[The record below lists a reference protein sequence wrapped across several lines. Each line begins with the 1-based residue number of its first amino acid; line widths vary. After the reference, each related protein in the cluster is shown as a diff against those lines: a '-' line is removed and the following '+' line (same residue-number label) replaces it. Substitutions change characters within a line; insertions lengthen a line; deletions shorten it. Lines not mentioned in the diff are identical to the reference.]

1 MGECVFH
8 AGGVR
13 ADAGEGSAV
22 TAPTRGQRRALV
34 LLALLAVVL
43 VTVDARGDAFS
54 GLRSAARSVVDP
66 AQDGVT
72 TLVAPIGRFVGGLG
86 DLADSRRR
94 IDELGAQNAEL
105 QRRLRESELTG
116 ARAEELRRLRLL
128 AGQGQ
133 FTVLPATVT
142 GLGPALGFE
151 WTVTVDAGRRDGV
164 RPDQT
169 VVSSNGLVGR
179 VKEVADFSAVV
190 VLAADPGSS
199 VGVRLAGGRPLGLAS
214 GNGLGPLTFTP
225 LDPQTRVKV
234 GDRLV
239 TGPYGGSTYVPGIPV
254 GEVTAVSGDPGAPAR
269 EATVRPYVG
278 FSSLDLV
285 GILLSVPRTDPRD
298 RLLPAKPADAAAT
311 AGATPTPAPSGTP

>member
-1 MGECVFH
+1 M
-8 AGGVR
+8 
-13 ADAGEGSAV
+13 

-34 LLALLAVVL
+34 LLAVLSVIL
-43 VTVDARGDAFS
+43 VTLDARGDSFP
-54 GLRSAARSVVDP
+54 GLRSAARSVFEP
-66 AQDGVT
+66 AQAGLT
-72 TLVAPIGRFVGGLG
+72 TLVAPVGRFFGGLG
-86 DLADSRRR
+86 DLGGSRPR
-94 IDELGAQNAEL
+94 IEELEKQNADL
-105 QRRLRESELTG
+105 RRQLREGELTG

-133 FTVLPATVT
+133 FTVMPATVT

-151 WTVTVDAGRRDGV
+151 WAVTVDAGRRDGV

-169 VVSSNGLVGR
+169 VVNADGLVGR
-179 VKEVADFSAVV
+179 VKEVDDSSAVV
-190 VLAADPGSS
+190 VLVVDPGSS
-199 VGVRLAGGRPLGLAS
+199 VGVRLAGGRQLGLAS

-234 GDRLV
+234 GDRLL
-239 TGPYGGSTYVPGIPV
+239 TGPYGGSTYATGIPV

-285 GILLSVPRTDPRD
+285 GILLDVPRTDPRD
-298 RLLPAKPADAAAT
+298 RLLPDRPAASPAGT
-311 AGATPTPAPSGTP
+311 GAGAPAPSGTP

>member
-1 MGECVFH
+1 
-8 AGGVR
+8 
-13 ADAGEGSAV
+13 V
-22 TAPTRGQRRALV
+22 TAPTGGQRRALV
-34 LLALLAVVL
+34 LLALLSVIL
-43 VTVDARGDAFS
+43 VTLDARGDSFA
-54 GLRSAARSVVDP
+54 GLRSGVRSLVDP
-66 AQDGVT
+66 VQDGMT
-72 TLVAPIGRFVGGLG
+72 TLAAPVGRFFGGLG
-86 DLADSRRR
+86 DLNDSRRR
-94 IDELGAQNAEL
+94 IAELEAQNAEL
-105 QRRLRESELTG
+105 RRRLRESELTG

-142 GLGPALGFE
+142 ALGPALAFE
-151 WTVTVDAGRRDGV
+151 WAVTVDAGRRDGV

-169 VVSSNGLVGR
+169 VVNSDGLVGR
-179 VKEVADFSAVV
+179 VKNVTDSSAVV
-190 VLAADPGSS
+190 VLAVDPGSS
-199 VGVRLAGGRPLGLAS
+199 VGVRLAGGRQLGLAS

-239 TGPYGGSTYVPGIPV
+239 TGPYGGSTYVAGIPV

-285 GILLSVPRTDPRD
+285 GILLSAPPTDPRD
-298 RLLPAKPADAAAT
+298 RLQPTRPAGSPT
-311 AGATPTPAPSGTP
+311 PTGAGAVPAPSGTP

>member
-1 MGECVFH
+1 M
-8 AGGVR
+8 
-13 ADAGEGSAV
+13 

-34 LLALLAVVL
+34 LLAVLSVIL
-43 VTVDARGDAFS
+43 VTLDASGNSFT
-54 GLRSAARSVVDP
+54 GLRSAARSVFDP
-66 AQDGVT
+66 VQQGVT
-72 TLVAPIGRFVGGLG
+72 TLVAPVGRFFGGLG
-86 DLADSRRR
+86 DLGDSSRR
-94 IDELGAQNAEL
+94 IDELEAQNAEL
-105 QRRLRESELTG
+105 RRRLREGELTG
-116 ARAEELRRLRLL
+116 SRAEELSRLKLL

-133 FTVLPATVT
+133 FTVMPATVT

-151 WTVTVDAGRRDGV
+151 WAITVDAGRRDGV

-169 VVSSNGLVGR
+169 VVSADGLVGR
-179 VKEVADFSAVV
+179 VKEVTESSAVV
-190 VLAADPGSS
+190 VLAVDPGSS
-199 VGVRLAGGRPLGLAS
+199 VGVRLAGGRQLGLAS

-239 TGPYGGSTYVPGIPV
+239 TGPYGGSTYAAGIPL

-269 EATVRPYVG
+269 EATVRPYAQ

-298 RLLPAKPADAAAT
+298 RLLPTRPAP
-311 AGATPTPAPSGTP
+311 AGPSGSASPSSPSGVGSPAPSGTP

>member
-1 MGECVFH
+1 
-8 AGGVR
+8 
-13 ADAGEGSAV
+13 V

-34 LLALLAVVL
+34 LLALLSVIL
-43 VTVDARGDAFS
+43 VTLDARGDSFA
-54 GLRSAARSVVDP
+54 GLRSGARSVVDP
-66 AQDGVT
+66 VQDGMT
-72 TLVAPIGRFVGGLG
+72 TLVAPVGRLFGGLG
-86 DLADSRRR
+86 DLNDSRRR
-94 IDELGAQNAEL
+94 IDELEAQNAEL
-105 QRRLRESELTG
+105 RRQLRESELTG

-151 WTVTVDAGRRDGV
+151 WAVTVDAGRRDGV

-169 VVSSNGLVGR
+169 VVSADGLVGR
-179 VKEVADFSAVV
+179 VKDVTDSSAVV
-190 VLAADPGSS
+190 VLAVDPGSS
-199 VGVRLAGGRPLGLAS
+199 VGVRLAGGRQLGLAS

-269 EATVRPYVG
+269 EASVRPYVG

-285 GILLSVPRTDPRD
+285 GILLSAPRTDPRD
-298 RLLPAKPADAAAT
+298 RLLPTPPAASPT
-311 AGATPTPAPSGTP
+311 PTGAGASPAPSGTP